1 MLELHVFRPYTIFK
15 RGFMNRPADG
25 RESGA
30 RGTPN
35 ISRGYLAVQPTQSFT
50 GWIEPEID
58 YISGERR
65 LRPRHI
71 LQLPLQYK
79 VLDGEGVSGSGT
91 TRDLN
96 TGGVCFEIQE
106 MLRPGGRVEL
116 TIQWPVALRRSVPLQ
131 LVVEGR
137 IAWGGDG
144 VAAVRTSRCHFRTA
158 LKAMAS
164 SGFALP

>member
-1 MLELHVFRPYTIFK
+1 VKPK
-15 RGFMNRPADG
+15 
-25 RESGA
+25 
-30 RGTPN
+30 
-35 ISRGYLAVQPTQSFT
+35 QSFT

-65 LRPRHI
+65 SRPRHT

-79 VLDGEGVSGSGT
+79 ALDEEGVSGSGT

-96 TGGVCFEIQE
+96 SGGVCFEIQE
-106 MLRPGGRVEL
+106 TLRPGARVEL
-116 TIQWPVALRRSVPLQ
+116 TIQWPVAQRGSIPMQ

-137 IAWGGDG
+137 IARSGNG
-144 VAAVRTSRCHFRTA
+144 VAAVRTSRCHFRTE

-164 SGFALP
+164 GGFALP